1 MGLRVE
7 YDTHAFDSTEI
18 ATVIGRFE
26 RVLEAMTADAAQ
38 RLSAIDVLDAAER
51 GRLDGWGNAA
61 VLRASEPTPLS
72 IPEVF
77 AAQVARNPDAPAVTF
92 EGRTMSYRE
101 LDEASNR
108 LAHQLVDHGAGP
120 GQYVALLL
128 PRSAQAIV
136 AMLAVLKSGA
146 AYLAMDPA
154 VPEARLEF
162 MLGDVAP
169 VAVVTT
175 AGLRARVAESGL
187 RWFRSTARRWPRSPP
202 RRCRPGRR
210 RHRVPDLHLGHHR
223 YPPKG
228 VVISHRN
235 LTQLVESAPSDLP
248 SGPGQ
253 TWSQWHSLVFDVS
266 VWEIF
271 GSLLSGTRL
280 VIVPEAVA
288 GSPTDLHDLL
298 VARRSTSS
306 ATPRRRRAC
315 WIRPA
320 WSARRWCW
328 AARPCPPSRWSA
340 GAAGRR
346 VLVNGYG
353 PRVRRS
359 TRRRAAWCRG
369 VGGADRRAGARRC
382 RFRAR

>member
-1 MGLRVE
+1 M
-7 YDTHAFDSTEI
+7 
-18 ATVIGRFE
+18 
-26 RVLEAMTADAAQ
+26 
-38 RLSAIDVLDAAER
+38 LDAAER

-146 AYLAMDPA
+146 AYLAMDPV

-175 AGLRARVAESGL
+175 AGLRARVAESEGCGGSG
-187 RWFRSTARRWPRSPP
+187 RRPGAGRAARHGAADS
-202 RRCRPGRR
+202 GRR
-210 RHRVPDLHLGHHR
+210 RHRVPDLHLGDHR
-223 YPPKG
+223 DPQG
-228 VVISHRN
+228 
-235 LTQLVESAPSDLP
+235 
-248 SGPGQ
+248 
-253 TWSQWHSLVFDVS
+253 
-266 VWEIF
+266 
-271 GSLLSGTRL
+271 
-280 VIVPEAVA
+280 
-288 GSPTDLHDLL
+288 
-298 VARRSTSS
+298 
-306 ATPRRRRAC
+306 
-315 WIRPA
+315 A
-320 WSARRWCW
+320 W
-328 AARPCPPSRWSA
+328 
-340 GAAGRR
+340 
-346 VLVNGYG
+346 
-353 PRVRRS
+353 
-359 TRRRAAWCRG
+359 
-369 VGGADRRAGARRC
+369 
-382 RFRAR
+382 